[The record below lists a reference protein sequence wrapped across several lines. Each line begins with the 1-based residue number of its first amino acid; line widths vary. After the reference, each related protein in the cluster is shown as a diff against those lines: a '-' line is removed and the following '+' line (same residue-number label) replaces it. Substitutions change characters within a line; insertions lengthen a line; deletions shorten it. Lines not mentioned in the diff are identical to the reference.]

1 MNNASV
7 FMFVVIADE
16 TNIKKRTI
24 YDPSNYFILNEGCH
38 KAFSGKV
45 ELDRF
50 YESSG
55 SRLSGWTQNG
65 VHGIT

>member
-1 MNNASV
+1 
-7 FMFVVIADE
+7 MFVVIADE

-24 YDPSNYFILNEGCH
+24 YDPSNYFFLTKDATRHFEEKLNH
-38 KAFSGKV
+38 NWTDFTV
-45 ELDRF
+45 
-50 YESSG
+50 ESSG